1 VSRSTLS
8 PRIPAEVIRDRLS
21 VYLGPHTARTALR
34 TFSQRTFGIAPEQ
47 VSLVQIPQLLD
58 ALRPALR
65 TLLGSEQT
73 EAVIRSLIKELG
85 T

>member
-1 VSRSTLS
+1 VTRATLT

-34 TFSQRTFGIAPEQ
+34 TFSQRTFGLAPEQ
-47 VSLVQIPQLLD
+47 VTLVQIPALLE

-65 TLLGSEQT
+65 TLLGGEQT

-85 T
+85 S